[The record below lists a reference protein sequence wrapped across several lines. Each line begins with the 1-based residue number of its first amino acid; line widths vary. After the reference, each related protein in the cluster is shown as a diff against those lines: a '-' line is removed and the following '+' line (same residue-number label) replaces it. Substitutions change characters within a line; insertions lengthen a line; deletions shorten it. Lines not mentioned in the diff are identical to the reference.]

1 MSQNSG
7 GAIFAR
13 IVCIDNCTFKNNYA
27 ADYGGAVDA
36 SKVYINFN
44 QTHYQPINTFF
55 IGNKAG
61 DNDGGA
67 IYCTNDI
74 YVKNA
79 LFSENKADDDGDAIF
94 SKGDWSYKDVYL
106 DGNVVFV
113 DGNSVKADKIYRN
126 QSKGSF
132 YALDDVIN
140 GNENSEVTLS
150 GNYVFNSTYLDDS
163 RYINGI
169 TINRSVTING
179 NGFSIDCLHKAHL
192 FNIGQG
198 AQVKFLNIRFLNG
211 NGYNEVGN
219 KGGAIYA
226 PYEHT
231 CVVENCSFFANTAN
245 YGRAVYGGSV
255 IGCIFTGNIANVDG
269 GAIYAPNGYAC
280 VVENCSFF
288 ANTANYGGAVYGGS
302 VIGCNFTG
310 NIARTNGGAVFML
323 YMEGCFV
330 ENSTFNSNSALYG
343 GAMYGAIANNSVFT
357 GNIAERYGGALSE
370 GYANNCSFNNN
381 TADVGGAMF
390 MGTATDCIFNK
401 NIAKKG
407 DNVDDYVI
415 TINCTFITDL
425 QVKAD

>member
-79 LFSENKADDDGDAIF
+79 LFSGNKADDDGDAIF

-226 PYEHT
+226 PYE
-231 CVVENCSFFANTAN
+231 NT
-245 YGRAVYGGSV
+245 
-255 IGCIFTGNIANVDG
+255 
-269 GAIYAPNGYAC
+269 C